1 MENLIKAIR
10 DNNPTEVK
18 KEFGLELG
26 KRSVKMV
33 DDRKKE
39 VALSLFNSVPD
50 EEDSEPTTTEEQF
63 LHNINNIKENEMF
76 FFDNGSKLVVNPEM
90 SKAFVSLYESASDIN
105 KVRLLNIAK
114 KSNRGFLKV
123 IKLTR

>member
-50 EEDSEPTTTEEQF
+50 EEDSEPTTTEEQ
-63 LHNINNIKENEMF
+63 
-76 FFDNGSKLVVNPEM
+76 
-90 SKAFVSLYESASDIN
+90 
-105 KVRLLNIAK
+105 
-114 KSNRGFLKV
+114 
-123 IKLTR
+123 